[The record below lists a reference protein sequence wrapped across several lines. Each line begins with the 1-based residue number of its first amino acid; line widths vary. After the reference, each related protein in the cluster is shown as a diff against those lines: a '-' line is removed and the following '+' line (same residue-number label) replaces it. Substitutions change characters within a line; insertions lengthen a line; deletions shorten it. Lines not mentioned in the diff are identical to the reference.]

1 MRGAAMKIAVFQ
13 LNTAYNQLKRNR
25 ERIEAAMASRA
36 ASLYIAPELLNTGY
50 ELEDVQKR
58 AENSGEMIRW
68 ASSLAKK
75 YRCTFIPGSFAEP
88 RGEKVV
94 NTLSVF
100 GPDGEMKAAYS
111 KIHLFTL
118 TGEEKVFD
126 AGQEPALVE
135 IQGMTFGLAVCYDL
149 RFPELF
155 RYYRSRGAQGVIVVA
170 NWPKARTGH
179 WRTLGRARSIENSF
193 FMIGVNR
200 KGHDA
205 GIDFNGHSFCFSP
218 TGEDLLK
225 GMRRRMAT
233 AVVDAALV
241 DESRSFMDS
250 FRDRRLNFEEGL

>member
-1 MRGAAMKIAVFQ
+1 MKIAVFQ

-170 NWPKARTGH
+170 NWPRARTGH
-179 WRTLGRARSIENSF
+179 WRTLGRARSIENAF
-193 FMIGVNR
+193 FVIGVNR
-200 KGHDA
+200 TGYDA
-205 GIDFNGHSFCFSP
+205 GIEFNGHSFCFSP
-218 TGEDLLK
+218 AGEDLLK